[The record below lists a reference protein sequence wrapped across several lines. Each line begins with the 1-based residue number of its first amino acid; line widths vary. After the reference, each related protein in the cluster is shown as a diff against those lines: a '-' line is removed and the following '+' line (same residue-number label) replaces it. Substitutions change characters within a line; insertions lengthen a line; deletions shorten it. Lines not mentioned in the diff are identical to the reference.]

1 MANFTC
7 MRIVNLFGAWLIR
20 LALILSL
27 LRGGNETVHLSY
39 DEVFPSL
46 VRVGHDAG

>member
-7 MRIVNLFGAWLIR
+7 VRIVNLFGAWLIR
-20 LALILSL
+20 LALSL
-27 LRGGNETVHLSY
+27 LRGGNEKVHLSY